1 MPNPTFYENVVI
13 ITGASSGIGRELA
26 LQLANQSAWL
36 ALGARNI
43 EKLETVAAEC
53 RDRGGKVLTVQT
65 DVTDEAQCQ
74 NLVDQTVTEY
84 GRIDTLINNA
94 GISMRMMFEEM
105 ETFTPIETPLKV
117 NYLGSVYCTFF
128 ALPHLKKTQGRIIAL
143 SSLTGKYGVPTRT
156 GYAASKHAVVG
167 FFDSLRVELAE
178 SGVSVTISYPDY
190 VATDARKNALGPD
203 GKPIGETHIQED
215 KVMTVKT
222 CAALL
227 IKAAAERKREDNQT
241 YRAKLGPWLKLIA
254 PGFIDKMASK
264 AIRHHNK

>member
-13 ITGASSGIGRELA
+13 ITGASSGIGQELA
-26 LQLANQSAWL
+26 LQLADQGAWL
-36 ALGARNI
+36 ALGARNS
-43 EKLETVAAEC
+43 EKLSTVAEEC
-53 RDRGGKVLTVQT
+53 RTRGGKALIVQT
-65 DVTDEAQCQ
+65 DVTAEAQCKH
-74 NLVDQTVTEY
+74 LIDQTVAEY

-94 GISMRMMFEEM
+94 GISMRMMFAEM
-105 ETFTPIETPLKV
+105 ETFSAIETPLKV
-117 NYLGSVYCTFF
+117 NYLGSVYCTFY
-128 ALPHLKKTQGRIIAL
+128 ALPHLKKTQGRIVAM

-178 SGVSVTISYPDY
+178 AGVSVTISYPDY

-215 KVMTVKT
+215 KVMTVEI

-227 IKAAAERKREDNQT
+227 IKAVAERKREDNQT

-264 AIRHHNK
+264 AIRHHKE